1 MLVAVAGE
9 LDEAFQLL
17 FAFDFAGHGLI
28 ALVGGGDEPEEA
40 ELEGHGFAKFF
51 IPHDAVPLVRGSLRD
66 PGNVVKWAYRMFPG
80 IL

>member
-9 LDEAFQLL
+9 LDEVFELF

-40 ELEGHGFAKFF
+40 ELEGHGFAKIFF
-51 IPHDAVPLVRGSLRD
+51 PHDVFPLRRGSR
-66 PGNVVKWAYRMFPG
+66 RRSCQM
-80 IL
+80 